1 MGAGPSS
8 SSSSFDSS
16 SIPPSPSA
24 NNHNHRIRHVS
35 SSGRLSRT
43 PKRESPFPLPHPG
56 VLPALPP
63 LIPVS
68 KITSP
73 TPATPST
80 PLSASGAARLKGHS
94 LSSIAVHDSRTALA
108 TDSNLGLSGRP
119 ADFNLTETEKVPTGK
134 PNTEPTATSGPGFPS
149 GPGQE
154 PTTSVTVIAP
164 PENLTASDKN
174 TQDTTTNGNS
184 NNTNTEAEANTEE
197 TDESSTWPEHP
208 RQFLERVKETVS
220 KAELGTLLSKGSDSF
235 HQAVLRIHMESFDF
249 RRDPIDLALR
259 KFLLDFHFPKEAQQI
274 DRVLEAF
281 AGQYHACNPHLF
293 RSSGKSYVV
302 YTIAFSLMLLH
313 TDAHNKNV
321 RYKMSKDQYVRQA
334 KSIDGVNTIPA
345 DILEVLYDN
354 ITYLKFV
361 YAEDEMDVDG
371 QRIAEVQPNSAS
383 WFPRRRTASN
393 QRADSY
399 NMIRHGSIAHLAPDL
414 TDLIPFRW
422 PYYWK
427 GTIEMVDNVQI
438 NNQFTRAPLTHVPG
452 LRSRGHGQYLPHE
465 PSNLGQG
472 VHSIRPETMIHLDS
486 ERDPSAEVARRYN
499 DNVVVS
505 QDDGS
510 ADLKIVKFG
519 VLSRKIDVEN
529 GKKSAVRGWR
539 DLGIILSGSQLLFFT
554 DTTWFQQ
561 QRVSNVGFNPQD
573 PPEEDGF
580 FASDMRGG
588 LPSMPQALISTL
600 DSIAVIDSSYQKYPH
615 VFRLVCPNGKQY
627 LFRSES
633 EHEMN
638 DWMAKINYASAFKT
652 AGVRLRNYRVAWAD
666 DVFWIKDE
674 QGRHQLRRRQKAGS
688 PARTEPLD
696 GRSQLLQAKM
706 KDIDRQINA
715 CSASL
720 AAELRLARGLEVM
733 IPLQGTT
740 RQKIVQSATVVGKRL
755 RQLMLERT
763 KLDCFRTVLER
774 DLAVVPAER
783 VVSGSS
789 KHARHGLGVSV
800 YGNESLSGTTDYSH
814 TSVGSGTLRSAAD
827 GLGQDPNDIDY
838 TKTLRQ
844 HPSMPSDH
852 RHRLSH
858 HCSSP
863 SMNDHMDHIKDE
875 YVLDSTRT
883 SQSSNRSMKGPI
895 RPRLQVLDF
904 QRTVSENAI
913 DDGRRSQSIN
923 NGEIPMGPMAIQA
936 AIIDAARG
944 TQGTISS
951 TMSSPDPNHY
961 QGPRSLS
968 PNQGASS
975 QQRSQSP
982 NSPTIGPALLTP
994 ETSVGRSNTR
1004 SRALSMPGQRPN
1016 MMPRTVSIYSSSSQ
1030 TASRLKQIFE
1040 QGLGHFK
1047 WGSSNQSTPGSSLK
1061 TNTFFPP
1068 GSNASD
1074 PAFVPESSLRS

>member
-1 MGAGPSS
+1 MVPSS
-8 SSSSFDSS
+8 WPADPNSTETGKV
-16 SIPPSPSA
+16 PTREPNTVPTA
-24 NNHNHRIRHVS
+24 
-35 SSGRLSRT
+35 SSG
-43 PKRESPFPLPHPG
+43 
-56 VLPALPP
+56 
-63 LIPVS
+63 
-68 KITSP
+68 P
-73 TPATPST
+73 TPAS
-80 PLSASGAARLKGHS
+80 
-94 LSSIAVHDSRTALA
+94 
-108 TDSNLGLSGRP
+108 
-119 ADFNLTETEKVPTGK
+119 
-134 PNTEPTATSGPGFPS
+134 
-149 GPGQE
+149 GQE
-154 PTTSVTVIAP
+154 PTTPSTVITP
-164 PENLTASDKN
+164 PEDDNIKN
-174 TQDTTTNGNS
+174 TQDNGNCK
-184 NNTNTEAEANTEE
+184 NTNTEAEANAGE
-197 TDESSTWPEHP
+197 TDDSSSWPEHP

-281 AGQYHACNPHLF
+281 AGHCAKLEMKFEH
-293 RSSGKSYVV
+293 VV

-371 QRIAEVQPNSAS
+371 QRIAEVQPTSGS

-438 NNQFTRAPLTHVPG
+438 NNQFTRAPLIYVPG
-452 LRSRGHGQYLPHE
+452 LRTRGQGHYISHE
-465 PSNLGQG
+465 PSNLGLG
-472 VHSIRPETMIHLDS
+472 AHSIRPETMIHLEGD
-486 ERDPSAEVARRYN
+486 RDPTSEALRRYN

-505 QDDGS
+505 QDGG
-510 ADLKIVKFG
+510 AELKIVKFG

-561 QRVSNVGFNPQD
+561 QRASNVGFNPQA
-573 PPEEDGF
+573 PPEEDGY
-580 FASDMRGG
+580 FASEMHGG
-588 LPSMPQALISTL
+588 SPSMPQALISTL

-627 LFRSES
+627 LFRADS

-688 PARTEPLD
+688 PVRAEPLD

-733 IPLQGTT
+733 IPLQSTT
-740 RQKIVQSATVVGKRL
+740 RQRIVQSATVVGKRL

-774 DLAVVPAER
+774 DLAVISAER
-783 VVSGSS
+783 PAFGSG
-789 KHARHGLGVSV
+789 KHSLHGLGVSLF
-800 YGNESLSGTTDYSH
+800 GNESLSGTTDYSN
-814 TSVGSGTLRSAAD
+814 TSVDSSTLRSGAD
-827 GLGQDPNDIDY
+827 GLGQDPDDLNY

-844 HPSMPSDH
+844 HPSMPSDQQNPS
-852 RHRLSH
+852 SH
-858 HCSSP
+858 HPSSP

-895 RPRLQVLDF
+895 RSRLHVPDF

-913 DDGRRSQSIN
+913 DDGRRSQLTN
-923 NGEIPMGPMAIQA
+923 NTEIPMGPMAIQA

-944 TQGTISS
+944 TQGTIPS
-951 TMSSPDPNHY
+951 TMSSPDPNQY
-961 QGPRSLS
+961 QNPGGLS
-968 PNQGASS
+968 PTQASS
-975 QQRSQSP
+975 QQHSQFP
-982 NSPTIGPALLTP
+982 NSPTTGPALLSP
-994 ETSVGRSNTR
+994 ETSAGRSHTR

-1030 TASRLKQIFE
+1030 TANRLKQIFE

-1047 WGSSNQSTPGSSLK
+1047 WGSSNKSNLGSSLK
-1061 TNTFFPP
+1061 TNTLFPP
-1068 GSNASD
+1068 SANDSD
-1074 PAFVPESSLRS
+1074 PAFVPESTSRS

>member
-1 MGAGPSS
+1 
-8 SSSSFDSS
+8 
-16 SIPPSPSA
+16 
-24 NNHNHRIRHVS
+24 
-35 SSGRLSRT
+35 
-43 PKRESPFPLPHPG
+43 
-56 VLPALPP
+56 
-63 LIPVS
+63 
-68 KITSP
+68 
-73 TPATPST
+73 
-80 PLSASGAARLKGHS
+80 
-94 LSSIAVHDSRTALA
+94 
-108 TDSNLGLSGRP
+108 
-119 ADFNLTETEKVPTGK
+119 
-134 PNTEPTATSGPGFPS
+134 
-149 GPGQE
+149 
-154 PTTSVTVIAP
+154 
-164 PENLTASDKN
+164 
-174 TQDTTTNGNS
+174 
-184 NNTNTEAEANTEE
+184 
-197 TDESSTWPEHP
+197 
-208 RQFLERVKETVS
+208 
-220 KAELGTLLSKGSDSF
+220 
-235 HQAVLRIHMESFDF
+235 
-249 RRDPIDLALR
+249 
-259 KFLLDFHFPKEAQQI
+259 
-274 DRVLEAF
+274 
-281 AGQYHACNPHLF
+281 
-293 RSSGKSYVV
+293 
-302 YTIAFSLMLLH
+302 
-313 TDAHNKNV
+313 
-321 RYKMSKDQYVRQA
+321 
-334 KSIDGVNTIPA
+334 
-345 DILEVLYDN
+345 
-354 ITYLKFV
+354 
-361 YAEDEMDVDG
+361 
-371 QRIAEVQPNSAS
+371 
-383 WFPRRRTASN
+383 
-393 QRADSY
+393 
-399 NMIRHGSIAHLAPDL
+399 LAPDL

-452 LRSRGHGQYLPHE
+452 LRTRGHVQYLPHE
-465 PSNLGQG
+465 PSNLGPG
-472 VHSIRPETMIHLDS
+472 AHSTRPETVIHLES
-486 ERDPSAEVARRYN
+486 ERDPTAEAARRYN

-505 QDDGS
+505 QDGGS
-510 ADLKIVKFG
+510 AELKIVKFG
-519 VLSRKIDVEN
+519 VLSRKIDVEH

-539 DLGIILSGSQLLFFT
+539 DLGVILSGSQLLFFT

-573 PPEEDGF
+573 PPEADGY

-588 LPSMPQALISTL
+588 SPSMPQALISTL

-627 LFRSES
+627 LFRADS

-638 DWMAKINYASAFKT
+638 DWMAKINYAAAFKT

-688 PARTEPLD
+688 PTRPEPLD

-774 DLAVVPAER
+774 DLAVIPAER
-783 VVSGSS
+783 IASGLG

-800 YGNESLSGTTDYSH
+800 HGNESLSGTTDYSH
-814 TSVGSGTLRSAAD
+814 TSVDSGTLRSGAE
-827 GLGQDPNDIDY
+827 GLGQDPDDLDY

-844 HPSMPSDH
+844 HPSMPSDQ
-852 RHRLSH
+852 RYRPSH
-858 HCSSP
+858 HPSGP
-863 SMNDHMDHIKDE
+863 SMNDHMDHHKDE

-895 RPRLQVLDF
+895 RPRLQAPDF

-923 NGEIPMGPMAIQA
+923 NGEIPIGPMAIQA

-944 TQGTISS
+944 TQGTIPS
-951 TMSSPDPNHY
+951 TMSSPDPSHY

-968 PNQGASS
+968 PIQGPSS
-975 QQRSQSP
+975 PQRSQSP
-982 NSPTIGPALLTP
+982 NSPTIAPALLTP
-994 ETSVGRSNTR
+994 ESSVGRSNTR

-1061 TNTFFPP
+1061 ANILFSS

-1074 PAFVPESSLRS
+1074 PAFVPESSSRS